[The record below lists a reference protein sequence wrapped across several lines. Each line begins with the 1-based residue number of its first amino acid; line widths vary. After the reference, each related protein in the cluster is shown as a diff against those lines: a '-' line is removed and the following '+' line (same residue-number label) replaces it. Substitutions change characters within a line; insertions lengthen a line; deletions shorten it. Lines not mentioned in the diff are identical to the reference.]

1 MDTTNLFK
9 DLNEY
14 FSEGKPRSEIR
25 VKEIN
30 EILIAY
36 MNLAR
41 LHGDEIFGKFLSE
54 IKTFNA
60 PMSKKNWDMIV
71 DYASFKTSNN
81 D

>member
-1 MDTTNLFK
+1 MDTENLFG
-9 DLNEY
+9 DLNAY
-14 FSEGKPRSEIR
+14 FSEKKSRSEIR

-30 EILIAY
+30 EILISY

-71 DYASFKTSNN
+71 DHASLKTSDN